1 MQHSVTFSIR
11 NISAKFGIDNS
22 PQFLDVGQNADVSI
36 SDFRVFGQFPIKE
49 NCHNFRTS
57 DDFDIKGEP
66 VTKLGKKNKTTSKKL
81 TLTSCRKNVT
91 QLSFFGF
98 LANLDPS
105 WDWTPGTESANVMFS
120 EIVASFLTKTEDRT
134 KKPLT

>member
-1 MQHSVTFSIR
+1 M
-11 NISAKFGIDNS
+11 
-22 PQFLDVGQNADVSI
+22 SI
-36 SDFRVFGQFPIKE
+36 SDFRVFGQSPIKE

-66 VTKLGKKNKTTSKKL
+66 VTKLGKKNKTTSKKIDV
-81 TLTSCRKNVT
+81 NVMSEKCNT
-91 QLSFFGF
+91 IVIFWIFGQF
-98 LANLDPS
+98 GSVLRLDS
-105 WDWTPGTESANVMFS
+105 GTESANVMFS